1 MEYSLNQQNWR
12 IMGLIPT
19 EWKWRKVAE
28 VDANL
33 DQWASIA
40 PSSYPAQ
47 VPGDVQ
53 SDLVDAGVLPNPW
66 YEENS
71 RNCEWTSSRDWVY
84 RCEFVSDHT
93 WKGRKIRLLF
103 KGVDF
108 SCHVYLNGVPL
119 GDHAGMYDP
128 FVFDV
133 SESLKY
139 GEPNQL
145 IVVVNHAP
153 WEPANQGQ
161 IGSTN
166 EITLWKA
173 RFAYDWDWCTRLVPL
188 GIWGDVSLLITG
200 PQWIEDVW
208 VRTNLNAAL
217 DKADINVQVSL
228 NRESQ
233 GCRVEADILEND
245 RIVSQMSTVVGSK
258 DTQSLEASLSNPN
271 LWHPNGNGEH
281 PLYECQVRIV
291 SPDGRISDEK
301 TVRFGVRKVVAVP
314 NDNAPSDALP
324 YALEINGVKTF
335 IKGWNWTPVDQ
346 LYGRPR
352 VAQYRRMIQLAEAAH
367 CNLLRVWGGGLLEK
381 EIFYNLC
388 DEAGIMV
395 WQEFIQSSSGL
406 NNEPSSSPDYLAY
419 CRSQA
424 EAMIPL
430 RRNHPSLVIW
440 CGGNELTDSQ
450 ATPLGMDH
458 PNISTLAE
466 IVNRLDPD
474 RIFLP
479 TSPSGPFF
487 AANPDLIGKMHDVHG
502 PWNYQGNPNH
512 YHLFNNID
520 PLLHSEFGV
529 EGSANL
535 QTIHRT
541 IAKNHQ
547 YPPDADNPHWS
558 FHAHWWSDRKSVE
571 KVFGPFKTI
580 EDYVKAS
587 QWIQYEGLR
596 YAVESNR
603 RRKWRT
609 SGTIPWQYNE
619 PWPNTVCTNCV
630 DYFGKPKPVYYAVR
644 NAYAPLLISAK
655 YDRLSWAPGEEWSAE
670 IWVNN
675 SIPATKTVNVSY
687 EVRTFP
693 EKHVLTSLEGE
704 LEITPCSA
712 MFWTM
717 ANHILPMDY
726 SGFIELHLRAW
737 DDTDEASENSYLFS
751 VRDDMRNQDAPFA
764 SLLHMEYAKLSVSAS
779 LSPGRGL
786 SLVNTSDHPALFVTL
801 HQEEDYSNLLFASN
815 YFHLGP
821 HETRFVG
828 VRGNGGIR
836 VCGWNFQDVL
846 TIL

>member
-1 MEYSLNQQNWR
+1 MEHLLNHENWR
-12 IMGLIPT
+12 ITGLIPT
-19 EWKWRKVAE
+19 EWKWRRVWE
-28 VDANL
+28 VNANL

-71 RNCEWTSSRDWVY
+71 RHCEWTSSRDWVY
-84 RCEFVSDHT
+84 RVEFTSDSS
-93 WKGRKIRLLF
+93 WKGQKIRLRF

-108 SCHVYLNGVPL
+108 SCHVFLNGVHL

-133 SESLKY
+133 SEILKY
-139 GEPNQL
+139 GESNQL
-145 IVVVNHAP
+145 IVVVDHAP
-153 WEPANQGQ
+153 WEPENQGQ

-200 PQWIEDVW
+200 QQWIEDVW
-208 VRTNLNAAL
+208 IRTNLNDTL
-217 DKADINVQVSL
+217 DYADITVQLAL
-228 NRESQ
+228 NGKFQ

-245 RIVSQMSTVVGSK
+245 CIVAQMSAMS
-258 DTQSLEASLSNPN
+258 DSQESLTLGASLSNPN

-281 PLYECQVRIV
+281 PLYECVVRIV
-291 SPDGRISDEK
+291 SADGQISDEK
-301 TVRFGVRKVVAVP
+301 TVRFGVRKVAVVP
-314 NDNAPSDALP
+314 NDNAPSDALL
-324 YALEINGVKTF
+324 YVLEINGVKTF

-352 VAQYRRMIQLAEAAH
+352 VNQYRRMIQLAEAAH

-381 EIFYNLC
+381 EIFYSLC

-406 NNEPSSSPDYLAY
+406 NNEPSSSQDYLAY
-419 CRSQA
+419 CRNQA
-424 EAMIPL
+424 ESMIPL

-440 CGGNELTDSQ
+440 CGGNELTDPQ
-450 ATPLGMDH
+450 ATPLGLDH
-458 PNISTLAE
+458 PNIRALAD
-466 IVNRLDPD
+466 VVKRLDPD

-487 AANPDLIGKMHDVHG
+487 AANPDLLGNMHDVHG
-502 PWNYQGNPNH
+502 NWNYQGDPIH
-512 YHLFNNID
+512 YHFFNNID

-529 EGSANL
+529 EGSANP
-535 QTIHRT
+535 QTINRT
-541 IAKNHQ
+541 LSKKHQ
-547 YPPDADNPHWS
+547 WPPDVDNPHWS
-558 FHAHWWSDRKSVE
+558 FHAHWWSDKKSVE
-571 KVFGPFKTI
+571 KVFGPLNTM

-587 QWIQYEGLR
+587 QWIHYEGLR

-619 PWPNTVCTNCV
+619 PWPNTVCTNCA
-630 DYFGKPKPVYYAVR
+630 DYFGKPKPAYYAVK

-655 YDRLSWAPGEEWSAE
+655 YDKLAWEPGEEWCAE
-670 IWVNN
+670 IWINN
-675 SIPATKTVNVSY
+675 SINATKKVNMNY
-687 EVRTFP
+687 EVRSFP
-693 EKHVLTSLEGE
+693 DGKLLGSLEKE
-704 LEITPCSA
+704 MEIQPCSA
-712 MFWTM
+712 AFWTT
-717 ANHILPMDY
+717 ASHTLSVDY
-726 SGFIELHLRAW
+726 SGFIELRLLAR
-737 DDTDEASENSYLFS
+737 DITGGVSENSYLFS
-751 VRDDMRNQDAPFA
+751 VRGDQQNRNASFA
-764 SLLHMEYAKLSVSAS
+764 SLLRMENTNLSISAS
-779 LSPGRGL
+779 LLPERGL
-786 SLVNTSDHPALFVTL
+786 YLVNTSDHPALFVTL
-801 HQEEDYSNLLFASN
+801 HPEEDYSNLLFASN

-828 VRGNGGIR
+828 VSGNGGIR